1 VVRSTISVVLG
12 ALVFGASATM
22 HAQSAVHMV
31 WSVSDEG
38 RFTAVFSV
46 NPSVPRLLRPPV
58 SLETRILSGPYVTPD
73 GSLMVWQSWQPE
85 ISASARHLT
94 LHNVVTGATSTLPT
108 PFASG
113 VLAGN
118 PTRPELYGFDAGG
131 VIALSISGVR
141 RLNSPTCPY
150 NGLSVSANGQRVA
163 ATCFGPQAL
172 RGVVLDTTTG
182 ATVATFNG
190 PGADAFGSIALSRD
204 GQELYVSITGQS
216 PRIRR
221 YDVATGAV
229 LAEVVASAQIKVHPR
244 TGDVFVN
251 AGSQLVRLDPT
262 TLTETGS
269 IDVVTPRG
277 LGASVTAFELD
288 PHLPRL
294 YVAFTWASVGTDAAL
309 YEPYFTIF
317 DTDTLQSV
325 FSSLMPVRATDQFA
339 YPLPTIAVAPAPAA
353 PTGLAAVVQ
362 AQSVQLSWT
371 PGSELGTT
379 LRFVLEAG
387 SAPGL
392 ANLATFD
399 VGLQT
404 SLVVNG
410 VPPGTYYVRVRPA
423 NVTGNGQPSNEVLV
437 TVP

>member
-22 HAQSAVHMV
+22 HAQTAVHMV
-31 WSVSDEG
+31 WSVADEL

-46 NPSVPRLLRPPV
+46 DPSVPRLLRPPV
-58 SLETRILSGPYVTPD
+58 SLETRISSTPYVTPD
-73 GSLMVWQSWQPE
+73 GALMVWQSSPQFVTG
-85 ISASARHLT
+85 SHLT
-94 LHNVVTGATSTLPT
+94 LHSLVTGATTTLPT
-108 PFASG
+108 PFTSG
-113 VLAGN
+113 VIAGN

-131 VIALSISGVR
+131 VIALSFAGVR

-150 NGLSVSANGQRVA
+150 NGLSVSANGQRVT

-190 PGADAFGSIALSRD
+190 PGADSFESIALSRD
-204 GQELYVSITGQS
+204 GQELYVSMGGPS

-244 TGDVFVN
+244 TGEVFVH
-251 AGSQLVRLDPT
+251 AGSQLLRLDPT

-294 YVAFTWASVGTDAAL
+294 YAAFTWASVGTDAAL

-325 FSSLMPVRATDQFA
+325 FTSLVPVRATDQFA
-339 YPLPTIAVAPAPAA
+339 YPRPTIVVAPAPAA

-362 AQSVQLSWT
+362 GRSVQLTWT
-371 PGSELGTT
+371 PGGPLGTT